1 MGQSQSKK
9 APTGPGDTLQS
20 YPSFSRSDTK
30 ESIRSLRGS
39 IRSKIPGRGEKGSDS
54 PRASIT
60 GLSQVDSA
68 DKSDA
73 ASVKSTGSTRDNGAR
88 AGRTPSNSSQP
99 QSPGSDGDA
108 QSRPDAPDPPP
119 SPSQSTSLNRGHKD
133 VGAAQH
139 SGEVDL
145 VSDAPPSVPPP
156 TPQTPGESILIKHE
170 NQLNPILEFLA
181 NQPPETGSPGM
192 GMGALKSIDLDDMI
206 SRLLDAGYS
215 TKVTKTV
222 CLKNAEIVA
231 ICSAA
236 RELLLSQ
243 PALLELSAPVKI
255 VGDVHGQYTDLIR
268 LFEMCG
274 FPPAANYLFLGD
286 YVDRGK
292 QSLETIL
299 LLLCYKLKYP
309 ENFFLLRGNHE
320 CANVTRVYGFY
331 DECKRRCNIKIWKTF
346 IDTFNCLPI
355 ASIVAGKIFCVHG
368 GLSPSLSHMDDI
380 RGIGRPTD
388 VPDYGLLNDLLWSDP
403 ADMEEDWEPNER
415 GVSYCFGKKV
425 IMDFLQRHDFDLVC
439 RAHMVVED
447 GYEFFSDRI
456 LVTVFSA
463 PNVSSLIF
471 PFPGSHWYEFPLL
484 TVFLLKYC
492 GEFDNWGAIM
502 SVSAELLCSFE
513 LLKPLDSSAL
523 KNHIKKGRNKRNS
536 MLNSPVSNPTPH
548 LSSRQVR
555 ALLPCV
561 TVPRLS
567 VQACYLDVICLYYLS
582 LTYMSQPAM
591 PAAQSY

>member
-1 MGQSQSKK
+1 MQQ
-9 APTGPGDTLQS
+9 
-20 YPSFSRSDTK
+20 
-30 ESIRSLRGS
+30 
-39 IRSKIPGRGEKGSDS
+39 
-54 PRASIT
+54 
-60 GLSQVDSA
+60 
-68 DKSDA
+68 
-73 ASVKSTGSTRDNGAR
+73 
-88 AGRTPSNSSQP
+88 
-99 QSPGSDGDA
+99 
-108 QSRPDAPDPPP
+108 
-119 SPSQSTSLNRGHKD
+119 
-133 VGAAQH
+133 
-139 SGEVDL
+139 SGEVDH
-145 VSDAPPSVPPP
+145 VSEGPPQGAPTT
-156 TPQTPGESILIKHE
+156 TPVVGESILMKRE
-170 NQLNPILEFLA
+170 NQLNPILDFILNA
-181 NQPPETGSPGM
+181 PIETSGSPGM

-222 CLKNAEIVA
+222 CLKNAEITA

-236 RELLLSQ
+236 RELFLSQ

-274 FPPAANYLFLGD
+274 FPPASNYLFLGD

-299 LLLCYKLKYP
+299 LLMCYKLKYP

-331 DECKRRCNIKIWKTF
+331 DECKRRCNIKVWKGF

-355 ASIVAGKIFCVHG
+355 AAIVAGKIFCVHG

-380 RGIGRPTD
+380 RGIARPTD

-425 IMDFLQRHDFDLVC
+425 IMNFLQRHDFDLVC

-447 GYEFFSDRI
+447 GYEFYQDRI

-463 PNVSSLIF
+463 PNVSF
-471 PFPGSHWYEFPLL
+471 CPTALL
-484 TVFLLKYC
+484 CIRLCLTNRQKYC

-502 SVSAELLCSFE
+502 SVSGELLCSFE
-513 LLKPLDSSAL
+513 LLKPLDSTAL
-523 KNHIKKGRNKRNS
+523 KNHIKKGRKERNS
-536 MLNSPVSNPTPH
+536 ILSSPVSTPPCFGYLMPSDH
-548 LSSRQVR
+548 HGSRATMPGPLS
-555 ALLPCV
+555 PYCV
-561 TVPRLS
+561 
-567 VQACYLDVICLYYLS
+567 I
-582 LTYMSQPAM
+582 
-591 PAAQSY
+591 PAANSFITARCALCAKLLDC

>member
-1 MGQSQSKK
+1 MGQSHSKSN
-9 APTGPGDTLQS
+9 ASGDTLQS
-20 YPSFSRSDTK
+20 YPSFSKTDTK
-30 ESIRSLRGS
+30 ESLRSFRGS
-39 IRSKIPGRGEKGSDS
+39 IRSKIPGARSSDS
-54 PRASIT
+54 PRGSTTA
-60 GLSQVDSA
+60 LSRTESQT

-73 ASVKSTGSTRDNGAR
+73 GSLKSVGSRPGSN
-88 AGRTPSNSSQP
+88 AGLP
-99 QSPGSDGDA
+99 QSPGSETA
-108 QSRPDAPDPPP
+108 SRPGSPQPPP
-119 SPSQSTSLNRGHKD
+119 SPSLSTSLQRGHKD
-133 VGAAQH
+133 VDAMKE
-139 SGEVDL
+139 SGEVGH
-145 VSDAPPSVPPP
+145 VSDNPP
-156 TPQTPGESILIKHE
+156 TGG
-170 NQLNPILEFLA
+170 
-181 NQPPETGSPGM
+181 PPTGGSAVTSGSPGM

-215 TKVTKTV
+215 SKVTKTV
-222 CLKNAEIVA
+222 CLKNAEITA
-231 ICSAA
+231 ICTAA
-236 RELLLSQ
+236 RELFLSQ

-274 FPPAANYLFLGD
+274 FPPASNYLFLGD

-299 LLLCYKLKYP
+299 LLMCYKLKYP

-331 DECKRRCNIKIWKTF
+331 DECKRRCNIKVWKTF
-346 IDTFNCLPI
+346 IDTFNTLPI
-355 ASIVAGKIFCVHG
+355 AAIVAGKIFCVHG

-380 RGIGRPTD
+380 RGIARPTD

-447 GYEFFSDRI
+447 GYEFYQDRI

-463 PNVSSLIF
+463 PN
-471 PFPGSHWYEFPLL
+471 
-484 TVFLLKYC
+484 YC

-502 SVSAELLCSFE
+502 SVSGELLCSFE
-513 LLKPLDSSAL
+513 LLKPLDSTAL

-536 MLNSPVSNPTPH
+536 MLNSPPAAVS
-548 LSSRQVR
+548 
-555 ALLPCV
+555 
-561 TVPRLS
+561 
-567 VQACYLDVICLYYLS
+567 
-582 LTYMSQPAM
+582 
-591 PAAQSY
+591 AQSY

>member
-1 MGQSQSKK
+1 MGQSHSKGN
-9 APTGPGDTLQS
+9 AGSGDSLQS

-30 ESIRSLRGS
+30 ESIRSFRGS
-39 IRSKIPGRGEKGSDS
+39 IRSKIRSSDS
-54 PRASIT
+54 PRASLT
-60 GLSQVDSA
+60 GLSQTDSQT
-68 DKSDA
+68 DKSD
-73 ASVKSTGSTRDNGAR
+73 TGSVRSA
-88 AGRTPSNSSQP
+88 SSRPDSSP
-99 QSPGSDGDA
+99 QSPQSEDA
-108 QSRPDAPDPPP
+108 GGQSDAPDPPP
-119 SPSQSTSLNRGHKD
+119 SPSLSNSLKKGHKD
-133 VGAAQH
+133 VNAMQQ
-139 SGEVDL
+139 SGEVDH
-145 VSDAPPSVPPP
+145 VSDAPPTGEGPPDPEKAAP
-156 TPQTPGESILIKHE
+156 TVGESILVKRD
-170 NQLNPILEFLA
+170 NQLNPILDFIMNAPL
-181 NQPPETGSPGM
+181 ETNGSPGM

-222 CLKNAEIVA
+222 CLKNAEITA
-231 ICSAA
+231 ICGAA
-236 RELLLSQ
+236 RELFLSQ

-274 FPPAANYLFLGD
+274 FPPASNYLFLGD

-331 DECKRRCNIKIWKTF
+331 DECKRRCNIKVWKTF

-380 RGIGRPTD
+380 RGIARPTD

-415 GVSYCFGKKV
+415 GVSYCFGKQV
-425 IMDFLQRHDFDLVC
+425 IMNFLQRHDFDLVC

-447 GYEFFSDRI
+447 GYEFYQDRI

-463 PNVSSLIF
+463 PNV
-471 PFPGSHWYEFPLL
+471 
-484 TVFLLKYC
+484 C
-492 GEFDNWGAIM
+492 
-502 SVSAELLCSFE
+502 
-513 LLKPLDSSAL
+513 
-523 KNHIKKGRNKRNS
+523 
-536 MLNSPVSNPTPH
+536 
-548 LSSRQVR
+548 
-555 ALLPCV
+555 LPICV
-561 TVPRLS
+561 TE
-567 VQACYLDVICLYYLS
+567 YLFDTIRSFY
-582 LTYMSQPAM
+582 
-591 PAAQSY
+591 